1 MIDDQTSRAIE
12 TMALCGC
19 ELDSLINM
27 FPSVDKKDIEHI
39 WEQAVKEREGSDS
52 DSKEKTTISCN
63 CS

>member
-27 FPSVDKKDIEHI
+27 FSGVDKKDIEHI
-39 WEQAVKEREGSDS
+39 WEQAVKAREGSDS
-52 DSKEKTTISCN
+52 DMDESTTVSCN